1 MRPSR
6 RHLRLQLD
14 ELGAGLHEALD
25 RAAAADDARRRLERA
40 LDHVS
45 EGVVICDGQ
54 GVVVSCNA
62 HAAPFVEPRHADVLA
77 ERAVGQL
84 LEEALAGA
92 GQTRIIELYGPP
104 RRVLTVSS
112 ASLAD
117 HSGTT
122 GAVAVVHDVTEQRR
136 LEAVR
141 RDFVANVSHE
151 LKTPVAALTL
161 LAETLAAEDEPRVVQ
176 RLAGRILAESQRV
189 SRIIADLLDLSRIES
204 EESPV
209 HEAVVVDTFVA
220 EAMERVRPTA
230 KQRSIA
236 LIDIGRDGP
245 PGAITIRGDRLQL
258 VSAVAN
264 LLENAVNYSEAG
276 SAVEVRVRARE
287 SWCDIVVCDHGIG
300 IPSRDLERIFERF
313 YRVDP
318 ARARATGG
326 TGLGLAIVRHTA
338 LAHRG
343 EVFVESREGEGSTF
357 TLHLPW
363 AGEASPE
370 GEPPGLIPDQ
380 PAQDAS

>member
-1 MRPSR
+1 MKGGR
-6 RHLRLQLD
+6 RRLAREIV
-14 ELGAGLHEALD
+14 ELEAAL
-25 RAAAADDARRRLERA
+25 RAAIERAEETERARRRLEGA

-45 EGVVICDGQ
+45 EGVVICDAD
-54 GVVVSCNA
+54 GVMVSCNTR
-62 HAAPFVEPRHADVLA
+62 AAPFVEPRHADVLA

-84 LEEALAGA
+84 LEEALMGA
-92 GQTRIIELYGPP
+92 GQTRTIELYGPP

-112 ASLAD
+112 ASLED
-117 HSGTT
+117 HAGTT

-161 LAETLAAEDEPRVVQ
+161 LAETLAQEDEPSVVQ
-176 RLAGRILAESQRV
+176 RLADRILAEGQRV

-204 EESPV
+204 EESQVREP
-209 HEAVVVDTFVA
+209 VVVASMVA
-220 EAMERVRPTA
+220 EAMERVRPA
-230 KQRSIA
+230 AQQRSIE
-236 LIDIGRDGP
+236 LIDV
-245 PGAITIRGDRLQL
+245 GAGHRTGAVTVRGDRLQL

-264 LLENAVNYSEAG
+264 LLENAVNYSDAH
-276 SAVEVRVRARE
+276 SSVEVQIRADPP
-287 SWCDIVVCDHGIG
+287 WCDILVRDHGIG

-326 TGLGLAIVRHTA
+326 TGLGLAIVRHVA

-363 AGEASPE
+363 E
-370 GEPPGLIPDQ
+370 GEGATGPDTSEPLPAPG
-380 PAQDAS
+380 AAAT

>member
-1 MRPSR
+1 MGT
-6 RHLRLQLD
+6 QLHQ
-14 ELGAGLHEALD
+14 AVD
-25 RAAAADDARRRLERA
+25 RAVTAEDARRRLERA

-45 EGVVICDGQ
+45 EGVVICDGH
-54 GVVVSCNA
+54 GVMVSCNA
-62 HAAPFVEPRHADVLA
+62 HAAPFVEPRHAEVLA

-84 LEEALAGA
+84 LEEALAGG
-92 GQTRIIELYGPP
+92 GQTRTIELYGPP
-104 RRVLTVSS
+104 RRVLAVSS

-117 HSGTT
+117 HTGTT

-161 LAETLAAEDEPRVVQ
+161 LAETLAQEDEPRVVQ
-176 RLAGRILAESQRV
+176 RLTDRILAESQRV

-204 EESPV
+204 EESPIR
-209 HEAVVVDTFVA
+209 EAVAVDTVVA
-220 EAMERVRPTA
+220 EATERVRPTA
-230 KQRSIA
+230 EQRSIA
-236 LIDIGRDGP
+236 LIDTARDGP

-276 SAVEVRVRARE
+276 SAVEVRVQAQE

-343 EVFVESREGEGSTF
+343 EILVESREGVGSTF

-363 AGEASPE
+363 EGEASPE
-370 GEPPGLIPDQ
+370 GEPPMPTRD
-380 PAQDAS
+380 PRASDSI